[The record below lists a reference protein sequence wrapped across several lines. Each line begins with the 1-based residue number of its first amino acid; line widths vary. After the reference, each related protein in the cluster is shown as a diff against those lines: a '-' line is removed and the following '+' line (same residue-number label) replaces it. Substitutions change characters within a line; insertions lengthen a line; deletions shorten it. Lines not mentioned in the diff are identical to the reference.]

1 MRKSVFT
8 LLVMMLFFGV
18 MPANAQLGNIL
29 KKVKET
35 VDAVTNT
42 TTTQSQTSTDS
53 TQDKVANVLSV
64 AIPSGGTMENPLAG
78 VLDVELVGAYGTS
91 TSLNYGTVYLVFK
104 AKMIANKT
112 SAGFG
117 GSVRNVASV
126 AVDQD
131 GNLYNTG
138 TNGQY
143 RRNLTEGIA
152 VKVTLDEKDAQFQD
166 VKKTAT
172 TMQMIKLGVYID
184 AQNAGTI
191 TFKNVPVQ
199 WDVTPQ

>member
-1 MRKSVFT
+1 
-8 LLVMMLFFGV
+8 
-18 MPANAQLGNIL
+18 
-29 KKVKET
+29 
-35 VDAVTNT
+35 
-42 TTTQSQTSTDS
+42 
-53 TQDKVANVLSV
+53 
-64 AIPSGGTMENPLAG
+64 MENPLAG
-78 VLDVELVGAYGTS
+78 VLDVELVGAYGKS

>member
-1 MRKSVFT
+1 MKKNVFA
-8 LLVMMLFFGV
+8 LLVAMLVMGV

-42 TTTQSQTSTDS
+42 TQTNTATDS
-53 TQDKVANVLSV
+53 TQSKVANVLSV
-64 AIPSGGTMENPLAG
+64 GIPSGGTMENPFAG
-78 VLDVELVGAYGTS
+78 VLDVELVGAYGKS

-104 AKMIANKT
+104 AKMIANRT

-117 GSVRNVASV
+117 GSVKNVASV

-152 VKVTLDEKDAQFQD
+152 VKVTLDEKDAQFQN

-172 TMQMIKLGVYID
+172 TMQMIRLGVFID
-184 AQNAGTI
+184 PQNSGTI

-199 WDVTPQ
+199 WDVDPS

>member
-64 AIPSGGTMENPLAG
+64 AIPSGDTMENPLAG
-78 VLDVELVGAYGTS
+78 VLDVELVGAYGKS

>member
-1 MRKSVFT
+1 M
-8 LLVMMLFFGV
+8 LVMGV

-42 TTTQSQTSTDS
+42 TQANSATDS
-53 TQDKVANVLSV
+53 TQSKVANVLSV
-64 AIPSGGTMENPLAG
+64 GIPSGGTMENPFAG
-78 VLDVELVGAYGTS
+78 VLDVELVGAYGKS

-104 AKMIANKT
+104 AKMIANRT

-117 GSVRNVASV
+117 GSVKNVASV

-152 VKVTLDEKDAQFQD
+152 VKVTLDEKDAQFQN

-172 TMQMIKLGVYID
+172 TMQMIRLGVFID
-184 AQNAGTI
+184 PQNSGTI

-199 WDVTPQ
+199 WDVDPS

>member
-1 MRKSVFT
+1 MKKNVFA
-8 LLVMMLFFGV
+8 LLVAMLVMGV

-42 TTTQSQTSTDS
+42 TQANSATDS
-53 TQDKVANVLSV
+53 TQSKVANVLSV
-64 AIPSGGTMENPLAG
+64 GIPSGGTMENPFAG
-78 VLDVELVGAYGTS
+78 VLDVELVGAYGKS

-104 AKMIANKT
+104 AKMIANRT

-117 GSVRNVASV
+117 GSVKNVASV

-152 VKVTLDEKDAQFQD
+152 VKVTLDEKDAQFQN

-172 TMQMIKLGVYID
+172 TMQMIRLGVFID
-184 AQNAGTI
+184 PQNSGTI

-199 WDVTPQ
+199 WDVDPS